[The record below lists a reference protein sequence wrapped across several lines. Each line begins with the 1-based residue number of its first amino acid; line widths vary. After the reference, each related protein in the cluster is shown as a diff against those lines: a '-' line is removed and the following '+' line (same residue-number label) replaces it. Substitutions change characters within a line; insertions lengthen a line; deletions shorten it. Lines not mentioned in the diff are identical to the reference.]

1 MTKPLSA
8 EEKRL
13 RVLERLTSENSDLR
27 SLNKKLL
34 RRGGFDFEQVID
46 ELRGVLKREKSQPF
60 VVAATPTKS
69 LTKTAHEHSE
79 VAALVW
85 SDWHVTE
92 VISDK
97 ETNNANKFNSLI
109 AANRI
114 AEIVKS
120 TKQIIGFHRTA
131 YNFDKIWIS
140 ILGDMI
146 SGSHVSDL
154 ELTNDMHDSSAA
166 ILTAR
171 LLHMAILDLSELGIP
186 IEIDCLAGNHG
197 RFSAKL
203 FSKRMAY
210 DTWDYVIFEMLAYY
224 FEDNPNV
231 TIRIHPGYVVPVKQ
245 FGHKYILMHGTDAK
259 MNRLESLEDA
269 VMAMFD
275 SKIYREFSKESG
287 SSFDIILCGHFH
299 HSIIREKLIVN
310 SCLGGQSELGL
321 AWKLHPLVEASQTMF
336 GISARHPKTWL
347 YNLEVGSI
355 RSEKPEN
362 QYSKYTKEY
371 LKKHGR

>member
-1 MTKPLSA
+1 MTKPLTS

-13 RVLERLTSENSDLR
+13 RAFERLTAENAELR
-27 SLNKKLL
+27 ALNRKLL

-46 ELRGVLKREKSQPF
+46 ELGVVLKQEKSCPF
-60 VVAATPTKS
+60 TFTPTSPRIQPK
-69 LTKTAHEHSE
+69 HDHSE
-79 VAALVW
+79 IAAVVW
-85 SDWHVTE
+85 SDWHVSE
-92 VISDK
+92 VISEQ
-97 ETNNANKFNSLI
+97 ETNNANKFNSVI

-114 AEIVKS
+114 AELVKS
-120 TKQIIGFHRTA
+120 TKQIVGFHNTA
-131 YNFDKIWIS
+131 YRFDKIWIS
-140 ILGDMI
+140 VLGDMI

-154 ELTNDMHDSSAA
+154 ELTNDVSDSSAA

-171 LLHMAILDLSELGIP
+171 LLHLAILDLCELGIP
-186 IEIDCLAGNHG
+186 LEIDCLAGNHG

-224 FEDNPNV
+224 FQDNPMV
-231 TIRIHPGYVVPVKQ
+231 TFRIHPGYIVPVKQ
-245 FGHKYILMHGTDAK
+245 FGHKYVLMHGTDAK
-259 MNRLESLEDA
+259 MSKLDSLEDA

-275 SKIYREFSKESG
+275 SKIYREFSRENGNSY
-287 SSFDIILCGHFH
+287 DIILCGHFH
-299 HSIIREKLIVN
+299 HSIVREKLIVN

-336 GISARHPKTWL
+336 GISASHPKTWL
-347 YNLEVGSI
+347 YNLDVGSI
-355 RSEKPEN
+355 RSEKADN
-362 QYSKYTKEY
+362 MYSRYTKQF